1 MAEKLLTPAQ
11 ARALIKNML
20 NDGYRASQVRN
31 AEKVKSVLSKEQIEK
46 TIDKTLKGSTVAKDA
61 RLKPKPTAGK
71 TKIGTMSA
79 GRGGIGGIGAFS
91 TKQIR

>member
-1 MAEKLLTPAQ
+1 MAERQLTPAQ

-46 TIDKTLKGSTVAKDA
+46 TIDKTLKGSTVAKDT
-61 RLKPKPTAGK
+61 RLNPKPTAGK
-71 TKIGTMSA
+71 TRIGVMTGGLGA
-79 GRGGIGGIGAFS
+79 TGGLPGR
-91 TKQIR
+91 QIR

>member
-1 MAEKLLTPAQ
+1 MAERQLTPAQ

-61 RLKPKPTAGK
+61 RLNPKPTAGS
-71 TKIGTMSA
+71 TRISGMT
-79 GRGGIGGIGAFS
+79 GRGGMGGIGAFS
-91 TKQIR
+91 TKKIR